1 MLLNAKQVTTAM
13 QLTTGDVRRAMG
25 QSGYTDDI
33 SSVTF
38 MGMTCNGSFAYA
50 TDYIDLA
57 TGESETGMLY
67 ISYDDNGKLNAAY

>member
-1 MLLNAKQVTTAM
+1 MLLTKKHVTEAM
-13 QLTTGDVRRAMG
+13 QLTTGDVRHAMTR
-25 QSGYTDDI
+25 SGYTDDI

-67 ISYDDNGKLNAAY
+67 ISYDDNCILLAAY